1 MVLGRSPNRHPV
13 QFQGSRLARC
23 LLACCGWRVWFE
35 GLPAKQGVLVVYPHT
50 SNWDFL
56 VMVLTKA
63 AVGVPLRFWG
73 KDKLFGLPLFGRW
86 LRWIGGVPVQRT
98 APGGAVGQMV
108 HQMRQAQ
115 ATDRLFWLGLSPEGT
130 RKHIP
135 GWRSGFYQ
143 TALQANVPLGLVTLD
158 YRLREVRALTF
169 IRLTGDPQADF
180 DAIAQAYAGVTAY
193 IPAQAAPIRLLD
205 GTVPRTET
213 IVK

>member
-1 MVLGRSPNRHPV
+1 MASGSSPNRHPV
-13 QFQGSRLARC
+13 QFQGSRLARG

-56 VMVLTKA
+56 VMVLAKA

-108 HQMRQAQ
+108 AQMRQAQ
-115 ATDRLFWLGLSPEGT
+115 AADRLFWLGLSPEGT
-130 RKHIP
+130 RKRIA

-143 TALQANVPLGLVTLD
+143 TTLQADVPLGLVTLD

-169 IRLTGDPQADF
+169 IQLTGEPEGDF
-180 DAIAQAYAGVTAY
+180 ERIAQAYAGVTAY

>member
-1 MVLGRSPNRHPV
+1 MALGRSPNRHPV
-13 QFQGSRLARC
+13 QFQGSRLARG

-35 GLPAKQGVLVVYPHT
+35 GLPAKQ
-50 SNWDFL
+50 
-56 VMVLTKA
+56 
-63 AVGVPLRFWG
+63 
-73 KDKLFGLPLFGRW
+73 
-86 LRWIGGVPVQRT
+86 GVPVQRT

-180 DAIAQAYAGVTAY
+180 EGIAQAYAGVTAY